1 MLFTSEKER
10 ERGVICAQK
19 KKKKIEN
26 FTIVHAILTIFSV
39 NRSIIVFNVP
49 WV

>member
-1 MLFTSEKER
+1 MRAKKE
-10 ERGVICAQK
+10 
-19 KKKKIEN
+19 KKIEN

-49 WV
+49 WVWEESGRVF